1 MTTMY
6 YEILIDRR
14 PGMKVTVSPK
24 FQIVIP
30 ADVRREAGLAP
41 GDRMEVFLYGDRI
54 ELVPVRPA
62 RELRGF
68 VRGIDTSVVREEDRA

>member
-1 MTTMY
+1 MY

-62 RELRGF
+62 KELRGF

>member
-6 YEILIDRR
+6 YDVPIDWRT
-14 PGMKVTVSPK
+14 GMKVTVSPK
-24 FQIVIP
+24 YQIVIP
-30 ADVRREAGLAP
+30 ADVRKEAGLAP

-62 RELRGF
+62 KELRGF